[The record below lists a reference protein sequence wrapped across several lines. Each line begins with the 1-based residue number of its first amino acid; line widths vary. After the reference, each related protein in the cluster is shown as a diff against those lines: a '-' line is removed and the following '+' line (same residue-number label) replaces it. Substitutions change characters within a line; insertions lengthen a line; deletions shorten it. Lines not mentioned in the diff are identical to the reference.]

1 MPIVTALNE
10 IDVAASTIENQDG
23 GDRVVERYS
32 TQEDVVACELDD
44 SFAILKLETSEY
56 FKLNATGALVWERI
70 SSGATLDEIVE
81 AVSSNFDIGPEECR
95 HDVIALVA
103 ELEKA
108 GLIVRVA

>member
-23 GDRVVERYS
+23 EDRVVERYS

-95 HDVIALVA
+95 QDVIALVA

>member
-10 IDVAASTIENQDG
+10 PGVAASTIGNRDG
-23 GDRVVERYS
+23 EDEVVERYS

-70 SSGATLDEIVE
+70 SGGAGLDELVE
-81 AVSSNFDIGPEECR
+81 AVCTDFDIGPEECR
-95 HDVIALVA
+95 QDVAALVA